1 MRREKPKFR
10 VKEWSTSI
18 KEEENEALK
27 MHVYNFFITEGHHDL
42 AQSFAKEAGL
52 TGSFYGK

>member
-1 MRREKPKFR
+1 M
-10 VKEWSTSI
+10 KEWSSSI

-27 MHVYNFFITEGHHDL
+27 MHFYNFFITEGHHDL